1 MTVPKDP
8 GYKKAIRPH
17 SYTLELFSSNLG
29 DVEKHSHLYGILQ
42 NGSAPWGTEA
52 LFTPRDVQQNSDISL
67 PIISRVNFSTQTLQ
81 FGLGGRGGGS
91 QLCALARIGEG
102 GNFLENL
109 GVKCLMLIKG
119 KGEISECKG
128 ITRALGLPA

>member
-8 GYKKAIRPH
+8 GYKKSIRPH

-81 FGLGGRGGGS
+81 FGLGGRGVGLS
-91 QLCALARIGEG
+91 SVHLH
-102 GNFLENL
+102 
-109 GVKCLMLIKG
+109 
-119 KGEISECKG
+119 
-128 ITRALGLPA
+128 ALGREAIF